1 MLPNLFIVGVGRSG
15 TSLLQSMLGAHPKI
29 TLLPETQFVRRF
41 VIKRR
46 FTKSLDYRNH
56 EKMQRLAVDD
66 HILRGEPLEVLEK
79 ICSVKIKRGDKFIGI
94 KDPKLLDNIDTLK
107 KIFYSPSIC
116 VMIRDPRAVVS
127 SRTKADWSK
136 SKPYYLHAF
145 LYSHQM
151 RRYLRRNREGIHEVI
166 YEKLLENPRETLE
179 SVNDYLGIE
188 YSENQM
194 NYQKTSKELVSS
206 DEMQW
211 KKETLGPLLT
221 NNAVKWNK
229 VLSTKQ
235 IAVVEYICEKEMF
248 QLGYN
253 RVQQERLN
261 KPERLVLSLG
271 KKIFGLIYEVR
282 LFL

>member
-46 FTKSLDYRNH
+46 FIKSFDYRNH

-66 HILRGEPLEVLEK
+66 HILRGRPLEVLEK
-79 ICSVKIKRGDKFIGI
+79 ICSIKRNSDDKYIGI
-94 KDPKLLDNIDTLK
+94 KDPKLLDNIDALNR
-107 KIFYSPSIC
+107 IFSKPLIC

-166 YEKLLENPRETLE
+166 YEKLLEDPRETLE

-194 NYQKTSKELVSS
+194 NYQKTSKELVSL

-211 KKETLGPLLT
+211 KKETLGPLLAD
-221 NNAVKWNK
+221 NAVKWMK
-229 VLSTKQ
+229 VMSAKQ
-235 IAVVEYICEKEMF
+235 IAVVEYICKKEML
-248 QLGYN
+248 QLGYKS
-253 RVQQERLN
+253 VQQLRLN
-261 KPERLVLSLG
+261 ILQRIFLSFG
-271 KKIFGLIYEVR
+271 KTIFGLIYEVR
-282 LFL
+282 SFL